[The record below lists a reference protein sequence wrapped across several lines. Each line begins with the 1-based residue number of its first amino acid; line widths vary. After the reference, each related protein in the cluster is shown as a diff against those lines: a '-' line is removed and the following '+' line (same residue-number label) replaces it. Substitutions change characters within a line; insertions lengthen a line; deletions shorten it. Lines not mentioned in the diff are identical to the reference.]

1 MRCVAG
7 ARPAAAVG
15 VAAAAAVMGDLT
27 PMLAEVDGQFEQEN
41 ENLRRDYEHAVEAV
55 ESTQHEVAQTLL
67 SGVVGR
73 LGKSKWVAALGD
85 AGATAL
91 EDIRAAI
98 VFEQQEGS
106 TRTASKVRELRTSVD
121 RFSDGM
127 SKQLRSV
134 QRYIHESNK
143 DALRNQRAASF
154 KEVEQALAKQGYEHK
169 VATKEMQERYE
180 AELAAMRAKLAE
192 MEEKYQVQIEGL
204 KLAIRKKDEEMR
216 ELRAVH
222 ENLQAEFE
230 TLDAE
235 ASKMRTLCRDQE
247 EEIAEL
253 RLQLTELQGLRD
265 DYDLM
270 VAEINAKVGKILE
283 EVRKAVRRVDEHVA
297 QPAHTMERLPGLGQ
311 SAVLQAMH
319 DAITSLLT
327 EREEHLSRIE
337 TLQAKVDGA
346 SAQHELEMRDLRK
359 KIKEL
364 QDEIDVLRNGSA
376 SKIADLRD
384 RIAELEARVAQLLDD
399 KRALAV
405 ALESQVGA
413 RFIQCRRAG
422 EGVRGRMC
430 FGVCLCWR
438 SARAERAR

>member
-1 MRCVAG
+1 
-7 ARPAAAVG
+7 
-15 VAAAAAVMGDLT
+15 
-27 PMLAEVDGQFEQEN
+27 
-41 ENLRRDYEHAVEAV
+41 
-55 ESTQHEVAQTLL
+55 
-67 SGVVGR
+67 
-73 LGKSKWVAALGD
+73 
-85 AGATAL
+85 
-91 EDIRAAI
+91 
-98 VFEQQEGS
+98 
-106 TRTASKVRELRTSVD
+106 
-121 RFSDGM
+121 
-127 SKQLRSV
+127 
-134 QRYIHESNK
+134 
-143 DALRNQRAASF
+143 
-154 KEVEQALAKQGYEHK
+154 
-169 VATKEMQERYE
+169 
-180 AELAAMRAKLAE
+180 
-192 MEEKYQVQIEGL
+192 
-204 KLAIRKKDEEMR
+204 
-216 ELRAVH
+216 
-222 ENLQAEFE
+222 
-230 TLDAE
+230 
-235 ASKMRTLCRDQE
+235 
-247 EEIAEL
+247 
-253 RLQLTELQGLRD
+253 
-265 DYDLM
+265 
-270 VAEINAKVGKILE
+270 
-283 EVRKAVRRVDEHVA
+283 
-297 QPAHTMERLPGLGQ
+297 
-311 SAVLQAMH
+311 MH